1 MIKIDKRKL
10 INVKLKGKNVYYVFI
25 PDLLKKSLVHYY
37 IPDNHTG
44 RMDDARPCALR
55 QCGLVDIS

>member
-1 MIKIDKRKL
+1 MCICTR
-10 INVKLKGKNVYYVFI
+10 FTQE
-25 PDLLKKSLVHYY
+25 SLGHYY

-55 QCGLVDIS
+55 QCGLADIS